1 MKPAITDPL
10 DLEEDLSE
18 VNPADSQTVMDQEE
32 LADSQVNQEEVNLV
46 DFQIMMDQE
55 DHSIGLIG
63 MKRQGKD
70 IFHTNAPKPI
80 ETKTFKY
87 YLNYNY
93 F

>member
-63 MKRQGKD
+63 KKEQEKD
-70 IFHTNAPKPI
+70 TFHTNVPKRKSL
-80 ETKTFKY
+80 KTIR
-87 YLNYNY
+87 
-93 F
+93 